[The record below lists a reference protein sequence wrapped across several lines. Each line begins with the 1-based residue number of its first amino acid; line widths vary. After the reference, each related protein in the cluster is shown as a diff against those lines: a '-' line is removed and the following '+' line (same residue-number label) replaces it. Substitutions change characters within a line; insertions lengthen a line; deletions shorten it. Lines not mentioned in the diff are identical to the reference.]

1 MRKLHSKEV
10 ISESTYKR
18 IRDRECGDTKEERL
32 EKLLDDLKDR
42 IKHDT
47 SVFRAF
53 FDVLKNDLSRKDLA
67 DKIMSKYKG
76 ICYVVCLLHWLSI
89 MLELEGSEK

>member
-1 MRKLHSKEV
+1 MRKLHSNEV

-32 EKLLDDLKDR
+32 EKVLDDLKDR

-47 SVFRAF
+47 NVFKTF
-53 FDVLKNDLSRKDLA
+53 LDILNDLSRKDLA
-67 DKIMSKYKG
+67 DIVMSKYKG
-76 ICYVVCLLHWLSI
+76 IYYGECCIV
-89 MLELEGSEK
+89 

>member
-32 EKLLDDLKDR
+32 EKILDDLKDR

-47 SVFRAF
+47 SVFKTF
-53 FDVLKNDLSRKDLA
+53 LDVLNDLSRKDLA
-67 DKIMSKYKG
+67 DIIVSKYKG
-76 ICYVVCLLHWLSI
+76 IYHVVCYI
-89 MLELEGSEK
+89 V